1 MTHYKQLLKKK
12 ITSIQQNFS
21 KTCDLYFYLTNEKFN
36 YLFFFKVIFCV

>member
-36 YLFFFKVIFCV
+36 YLFFF